1 VSVPTEFEAF
11 PVLDHDQLA
20 RLRNYGTTTLV
31 EVGELL
37 FRAGQSSYDF
47 IVLESVTA
55 ETFREA
61 SAEHSEA
68 VLRRQGPGQFLGELN
83 LLTGQASYLSA
94 RVLTAGA
101 VNWITPAGFRQL
113 MDHDTE
119 LSDFILRA
127 LLARRQRLRVG
138 EAALSIELVGSAFSA
153 QTMTLRTWLARLQIP
168 HTFTDADAA
177 EGAALARG
185 LGLTVDDLPALISP
199 TNTLRR
205 ATAATV
211 SAELG
216 MAYRQQP
223 GGRIRELIVVG
234 GGPAGL
240 AAAVYGASEGLDTL
254 LLEAV
259 AIGGQAAA
267 SSRIENYLGFPS
279 GISGAELTGRALIQ
293 AQKFGAQLNSPSAV
307 AAIAIDGAALVVTL
321 ADGTEIATR
330 ALAIATGARY
340 RKLPLPRWDEFEGAG
355 IYYAATELEVQ
366 LIAPSPVAVVGGA
379 NSAGQAALYLAGA
392 GSPVD
397 LIVRGADLR
406 KDMSAY
412 LADRISTNE
421 RITVRLSAEV
431 SALHGEHHVTEVT
444 VTDLASQTACR
455 IPCRALFCFIG
466 ADPATD
472 WLHGICLDRH
482 GFILTDAALPEDALT
497 ATWPHLGR
505 RPLPFETS
513 VPGLFAVGD
522 VRAGSMKRVAAAV
535 GEGASSVRSV
545 HEIIAAQNLRA

>member
-1 VSVPTEFEAF
+1 VFEAF